1 MIATENDSSFYSP
14 LLDGG
19 RPDEEGQQVG
29 LEAFMI
35 CICASFFSALFL
47 VHAWLEFGARY

>member
-1 MIATENDSSFYSP
+1 MIATEDDSSFYSP
-14 LLDGG
+14 LLDGA
-19 RPDEEGQQVG
+19 RPDEEGRQVG

-35 CICASFFSALFL
+35 CICASFFCALFL